1 MSNDVLMDPN
11 VVLAGDS
18 TKKVAYKRDPNNV
31 VTQLF
36 AAQLPAIFNGFFN
49 VHMSKG
55 IMIVPHWHPNANEM
69 VYMISG
75 EATSAVFNPFTRKLM
90 VYRLKPGQVS
100 LLPKGWFHWIIADT
114 DDAHMLTI
122 FDVPTPDVV
131 LGADFLSFM
140 PKEVAQRAY
149 CIDAEDYA
157 KAVAPIKEALLLGPP
172 PGCQLMAKEENTANK
187 AANKEPNMPREPYG
201 WDYAQTG
208 YAGGVYPPG
217 MQPQQTMAQAGYIPH
232 GYPYPVQRPGQ
243 GAIAGAGYGNGQPLQ
258 AGSPYV
264 YGSGP
269 SPTGESTA
277 GYSHHAPSPFYPG
290 F

>member
-1 MSNDVLMDPN
+1 MSKDILMDPN

-18 TKKVAYKRDPNNV
+18 TKTVAYKRDPNNV

-49 VHMSKG
+49 VHLSKG

-90 VYRLKPGQVS
+90 VYKLKPGQVS

-131 LGADFLSFM
+131 LGADFLSIT

-172 PGCQLMAKEENTANK
+172 PGCTLSAQETNTANK
-187 AANKEPNMPREPYG
+187 AANKGANMPREPYG
-201 WDYAQTG
+201 WEGYSQAG
-208 YAGGVYPPG
+208 YAPGGYLQSI
-217 MQPQQTMAQAGYIPH
+217 QPQQAGQFGGLVPP

-243 GAIAGAGYGNGQPLQ
+243 AAPGFGASQGMGHGLP
-258 AGSPYV
+258 GSVPSRAASP
-264 YGSGP
+264 GGGP
-269 SPTGESTA
+269 AASYPC
-277 GYSHHAPSPFYPG
+277 HAHSPFYPG